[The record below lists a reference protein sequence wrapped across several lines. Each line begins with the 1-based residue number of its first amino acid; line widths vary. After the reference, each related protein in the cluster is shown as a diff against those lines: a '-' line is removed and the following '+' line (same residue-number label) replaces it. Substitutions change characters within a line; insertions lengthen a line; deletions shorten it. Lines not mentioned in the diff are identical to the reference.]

1 MFSDGEQDPV
11 LINAI
16 QEQIKFDIQSINNVE
31 SIGTMG
37 RVYDYVL
44 VGPLLKEQSAANCPA
59 IIIVQ
64 LNTNNLQD
72 VLKERLEN
80 HVKNN
85 LNNRLLTGTV
95 HPVIYK
101 LTENKINIGGFSSV
115 FHPYSNKWIK
125 KPRFLGS

>member
-11 LINAI
+11 LIDAI
-16 QEQIKFDIQSINNVE
+16 REQIKFDIQSINNVE
-31 SIGTMG
+31 GIGTMG

-44 VGPLLKEQSAANCPA
+44 VGPLLKEQSAPNCAA
-59 IIIVQ
+59 IIMVQ

-80 HVKNN
+80 HVTNN

-95 HPVIYK
+95 HPVVYK
-101 LTENKINIGGFSSV
+101 LTENKIDMRGFSSV